1 MPTSSRQPLIH
12 ALLLAA
18 SFQALRAVPF
28 YETEECRRV
37 TQERVLEEVNPADLG
52 AMPLAQVTR
61 KPQKL
66 EWRSSPDEHARL
78 SYLEGIDFKH
88 VDGTGQN
95 PPQVFFW
102 GGWCGRGWRY
112 WSSTQ
117 PGKGGSAGSRL
128 CPSLSRARP
137 SLRQA
142 SVTGWRTRGPRRP
155 SRPGSATGSGEP
167 TALVEDADSGE
178 EPPAAP
184 AVAALRSRVAPEPP
198 SSRSPRGPVKMDGMG
213 LPDGLWEL
221 MVDRAPELGH
231 ETRRGSNRK
240 VMNMILL
247 ALSQNLTVRELCKH
261 KDALSTS
268 GTTLVWQTWG
278 WQQAGVFKKLWPAAF
293 CL

>member
-1 MPTSSRQPLIH
+1 MSSRQPLIH

-95 PPQVFFW
+95 PPQVFFSGRVVW
-102 GGWCGRGWRY
+102 ARLEVLVFDPARQGWISRFQAVPIAEPGEAKPAAGKRDRVEDPGPAKA
-112 WSSTQ
+112 Q
-117 PGKGGSAGSRL
+117 PAGKRH
-128 CPSLSRARP
+128 R
-137 SLRQA
+137 
-142 SVTGWRTRGPRRP
+142 
-155 SRPGSATGSGEP
+155 SGEP